1 MSDDV
6 RGVGGQEPGA
16 KGEADKVMWA
26 CTNCGYSVEGEVPE
40 SCPDC
45 GAPKEDFESVP
56 VPGM

>member
-1 MSDDV
+1 MTEDT
-6 RGVGGQEPGA
+6 RGMGNQEPDA

-26 CTNCGYSVEGEVPE
+26 CTNCGYSVEGEIPE

-45 GAPKEDFESVP
+45 GAPKEEFESVP